1 VTTEGEQA
9 MSKVIV
15 GLSTSLDGI
24 ASGTSETDF
33 WDVHNAVLGWVF
45 GLASWRAAQGMDGG
59 EDNDDSRVWSRQNE
73 RIGAQIVGRR
83 MFDFGFEPW
92 GDDPPFHAPVFVVTH
107 RGGERIDKQ
116 GGTSYT
122 FVTGGIAAAVEQARA
137 AAGEK
142 DVLIAGGLSI
152 AQQALAA
159 GLVDE
164 VAMHI
169 TPVLLGRGARLFDD
183 IGTAGIALRQVEL
196 TGSPSGV
203 THLRYEVVRSTTPS

>member
-1 VTTEGEQA
+1 

-15 GLSTSLDGI
+15 GLSTSVDGI
-24 ASGTSETDF
+24 ASGTGEADF

-45 GLASWRAAQGMDGG
+45 NLASWRAAQGLDGG
-59 EDNDDSRVWSRQNE
+59 EDSEDSSVWARQNE

-83 MFDFGFEPW
+83 MFDFGYEPW
-92 GDDPPFHAPVFVVTH
+92 GDNPPFHAPVFVVSH

-122 FVTGGIAAAVEQARA
+122 FVTDGIVAAVERAKA
-137 AAGEK
+137 AAGDK
-142 DVLIAGGLSI
+142 DVLIAGGLSV

-159 GLVDE
+159 GVVDE

-169 TPVLLGRGARLFDD
+169 SPVLLGRGARLFDN
-183 IGTAGIALRQVEL
+183 IGTVGIPLRQVEL

-203 THLRYEVVRSTTPS
+203 THIRYEVVRPGPSDSSS